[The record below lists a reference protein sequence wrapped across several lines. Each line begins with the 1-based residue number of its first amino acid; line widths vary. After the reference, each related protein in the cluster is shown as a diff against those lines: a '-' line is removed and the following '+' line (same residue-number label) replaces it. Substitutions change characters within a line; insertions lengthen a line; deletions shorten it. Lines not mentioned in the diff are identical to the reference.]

1 MDELS
6 DTELMRLVKA
16 GDYRA
21 FDVLYHRYRGPIL
34 RFLFSLTWDAQA
46 AEDGLQEVFVGLFK
60 ARADYIP
67 TAKLSTYLFRIARN
81 HYLMQC
87 RKLRCTQEVSLSCMA
102 HDGSDPFAGIQAN

>member
-21 FDVLYHRYRGPIL
+21 FDVLYDRYRGPVL
-34 RFLFSLTWDAQA
+34 RFLFALTWDAQA

-60 ARADYIP
+60 ARADYVP
-67 TAKLSTYLFRIARN
+67 AAKLSTYLFQKARN
-81 HYLMQC
+81 YYLAER
-87 RKLRCTQEVSLSCMA
+87 RKRRCGQDVSLSTPGK
-102 HDGSDPFAGIQAN
+102 DGSDP